1 MISQE
6 ESGKTRSAVKESG
19 KQDSAMATSIA
30 RDEADRLLD
39 LGELQN
45 GILKAKHRDT
55 GSE

>member
-6 ESGKTRSAVKESG
+6 ESGKTHTAVKKSG
-19 KQDSAMATSIA
+19 KQDSAIATSIA
-30 RDEADRLLD
+30 RDETDRLLD

>member
-6 ESGKTRSAVKESG
+6 ESGKTRSAVKKSG

-39 LGELQN
+39 LGELQS
-45 GILKAKHRDT
+45 GILKAKH
-55 GSE
+55 

>member
-1 MISQE
+1 
-6 ESGKTRSAVKESG
+6 
-19 KQDSAMATSIA
+19 MATSIA

-45 GILKAKHRDT
+45 GILKAKLRDT

>member
-6 ESGKTRSAVKESG
+6 ESGKTRSTVKKSG
-19 KQDSAMATSIA
+19 KQDSAMAISIA

>member
-6 ESGKTRSAVKESG
+6 ESGKTRSTVKKSG